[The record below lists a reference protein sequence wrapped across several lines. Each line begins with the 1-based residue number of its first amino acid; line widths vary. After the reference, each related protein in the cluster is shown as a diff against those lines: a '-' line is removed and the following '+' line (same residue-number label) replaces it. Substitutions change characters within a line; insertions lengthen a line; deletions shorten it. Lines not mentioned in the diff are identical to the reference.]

1 MSALITAT
9 AKMTG
14 STEGITGGVIEVTTG
29 VVTMAGWVMVV
40 VVVVP
45 PAVTAWSILGPADQ
59 TFRHHGYHLNLLTK
73 TSQEVGEAVE
83 AG

>member
-14 STEGITGGVIEVTTG
+14 STEGITGGMEVTTG
-29 VVTMAGWVMVV
+29 VVTTAGWVTV

-45 PAVTAWSILGPADQ
+45 VTAWSILGPAEQ
-59 TFRHHGYHLNLLTK
+59 TSHHHGHHLILLT
-73 TSQEVGEAVE
+73 
-83 AG
+83 

>member
-14 STEGITGGVIEVTTG
+14 STEGITGGVMEVTTG
-29 VVTMAGWVMVV
+29 VVTTAGWVTV

-45 PAVTAWSILGPADQ
+45 VTAWSILGPAEQ
-59 TFRHHGYHLNLLTK
+59 TSRNHGHHLILLT
-73 TSQEVGEAVE
+73 
-83 AG
+83 